1 MTTKFHEAAKEGHL
15 DPLRE
20 ATKRDCNRTDESGRT
35 PTLWAATNGHT
46 DALRLIVSRGGDPD
60 KADLQGHTSLHVAA
74 LYGHITIIEYLVS
87 FGCNLWAL
95 NNDYKTAMALASEVG
110 KEEIV
115 KILDDVSGRQ
125 AATNK
130 KVVQKAK
137 QKAIKDADDRVKKL
151 DKMVKEHQK
160 QMAREVERQS
170 KNKGNR
176 KPSTPGM
183 SESSYS
189 DVLHSRVTK
198 RDSLMLPDATEGTS
212 NHNRKRGDGDGTSST
227 GVPASESGSTE
238 NSGETSANYQDSR
251 FWLPNRNAT
260 AMMSLPR
267 EDNLGDIDD
276 ALATLDNSIDDV
288 IGHPSEPTK
297 PRRMSSDKDTGSHH
311 SRTAKPGDSIS
322 TVFRGNEAMWAEV
335 DIDLEDEVDASSS
348 AIELFLTTNDLEDY
362 IPVFFEEDID
372 MKALELLTEQDIV
385 DLKLPLG
392 PRRKL
397 NRAIA
402 KRKEILATP
411 SPMRDSAM

>member
-20 ATKRDCNRTDESGRT
+20 ATKRDCNRADESGRT
-35 PTLWAATNGHT
+35 PTLWAATNGHI
-46 DALRLIVSRGGDPD
+46 DALRLIVSRGGDPN

-110 KEEIV
+110 YEEIV

-137 QKAIKDADDRVKKL
+137 QKAIKDADDRVKKV
-151 DKMVKEHQK
+151 DKMVEEHEK
-160 QMAREVERQS
+160 QMEKKEKRQS
-170 KNKGNR
+170 KRNSCK
-176 KPSTPGM
+176 
-183 SESSYS
+183 
-189 DVLHSRVTK
+189 
-198 RDSLMLPDATEGTS
+198 LPDETEGTS

-227 GVPASESGSTE
+227 GAPASESGSTE

-267 EDNLGDIDD
+267 EGDLGDIDD
-276 ALATLDNSIDDV
+276 ALATLDDSIDDV
-288 IGHPSEPTK
+288 IGHPSESTK
-297 PRRMSSDKDTGSHH
+297 PRRLSTDKDTGSHH

-402 KRKEILATP
+402 RRKEILANP
-411 SPMRDSAM
+411 SPMHDSAM